1 MNRALSEFSEKG
13 LGIYTRSESIR
24 MVFLG
29 FSAGLPHPLLFAT
42 LTLWLASAEIKI
54 SEITMFG
61 WVGIVYAIKF
71 LWAPMLDRLRLPVI
85 TNMLGQRRSWI
96 LLTQVMILLGLIF
109 MSSLR
114 PEHDLMYL
122 AYLSIGIAFASA
134 SQDVAIDAY
143 RIEIAES
150 KFQAVLGA
158 SYQLGY
164 RISALTSGAG
174 ALYMASFYDWKL
186 TYQVMSAFM
195 LVGIL
200 TVIFIPE
207 SNKPTNTNNSDGSWL
222 KKTLIEPFSEFFK
235 RNGYW
240 SLFLLM
246 FIAIYRVSDLIIGI
260 AANPFYVDIGFN
272 LSEIA
277 TVTKVFGFTVTIIG
291 AFIGGLS
298 VARFGIGRLLI
309 ISSILLTVT
318 NLFFLFLNNAGSSL
332 PALVLTISADNFALG
347 FSGTVFIAFLSS
359 LTSRY
364 FTASQYAL
372 FTSVMFLPGITLSG
386 FSGLIIE
393 SSGWAT
399 LFIYSALLGIPSIL
413 CSFLIVRKGWNEQ

>member
-13 LGIYTRSESIR
+13 LGIYTSSESIR
-24 MVFLG
+24 MIFLG

-71 LWAPMLDRLRLPVI
+71 LWAPMLDRLRLPVV

-96 LLTQVMILLGLIF
+96 LLMQIMILLGLIF
-109 MSSLR
+109 MSSLK

-122 AYLSIGIAFASA
+122 AYLSIAIAFASA

-164 RISALTSGAG
+164 RVSALTSGAG

-186 TYQVMSAFM
+186 TYQVMSMFM

-207 SNKPTNTNNSDGSWL
+207 SNKPANTNNGAGWL

-246 FIAIYRVSDLIIGI
+246 FIALYRVSDLIIGI
-260 AANPFYVDIGFN
+260 AANPFYADIGFN

-309 ISSILLTVT
+309 ISSILLTLT

-413 CSFLIVRKGWNEQ
+413 CSFLIVRKGWKEQ

>member
-1 MNRALSEFSEKG
+1 MNRALSEYSEKG
-13 LGIYTRSESIR
+13 LGIYTSSESIR

-42 LTLWLASAEIKI
+42 LTLWLASAEVSI

-61 WVGIVYAIKF
+61 WVGIIYAIKF
-71 LWAPMLDRLRLPVI
+71 LWAPMLDRLRLPGLTSLI
-85 TNMLGQRRSWI
+85 GQRRSWM
-96 LLTQVMILLGLIF
+96 LLTQAIILVGLIY
-109 MSSLR
+109 MSFLQ
-114 PEHDLMYL
+114 PESDLIFL
-122 AYLSIGIAFASA
+122 AYMSIAVAFASA

-174 ALYMASFYDWKL
+174 ALYLASFYDWKL
-186 TYQVMSAFM
+186 TYQIMSMFM
-195 LVGIL
+195 LVGIM
-200 TVIFIPE
+200 TVIMIPE
-207 SNKPTNTNNSDGSWL
+207 STKPFEKNNNSGWL
-222 KKTLIEPFSEFFK
+222 KKTLIEPFAEFFK

-260 AANPFYVDIGFN
+260 AANPFYADLGFN

-277 TVTKVFGFTVTIIG
+277 TVTKVFGFTITIIG
-291 AFIGGLS
+291 AFTGGLA
-298 VARFGIGRLLI
+298 VARFGISKLLI

-318 NLFFLFLNNAGSSL
+318 NLFFLFLNNAGPSL

-386 FSGLIIE
+386 FSGQIIE
-393 SSGWAT
+393 SSGWST
-399 LFIYSALLGIPSIL
+399 LFIYSALLGIPSIA
-413 CSFLIVRKGWNEQ
+413 CSLLIVKKGWKEQ

>member
-1 MNRALSEFSEKG
+1 MNRALSEYSEKG
-13 LGIYTRSESIR
+13 LGIYASSESIR

-42 LTLWLASAEIKI
+42 LTLWLASAEVSI

-61 WVGIVYAIKF
+61 WVGIIYAIKF
-71 LWAPMLDRLRLPVI
+71 LWAPMLDRLRLPGLTSLI
-85 TNMLGQRRSWI
+85 GQRRSWM
-96 LLTQVMILLGLIF
+96 LLTQAIILVGLIY
-109 MSSLR
+109 MSFLQ
-114 PEHDLMYL
+114 PESDLIFL
-122 AYLSIGIAFASA
+122 AYMSIIVAFASA

-174 ALYMASFYDWKL
+174 ALYLASFYDWKL
-186 TYQVMSAFM
+186 TYQIMSMFM
-195 LVGIL
+195 LVGIM
-200 TVIFIPE
+200 TVIMIPE
-207 SNKPTNTNNSDGSWL
+207 STKPFEKNNNSGWL
-222 KKTLIEPFSEFFK
+222 KKTLIEPFAEFFK

-260 AANPFYVDIGFN
+260 AANPFYADLGFN

-277 TVTKVFGFTVTIIG
+277 TVTKVFGFTITIIG

-298 VARFGIGRLLI
+298 VARFGISKLLI

-318 NLFFLFLNNAGSSL
+318 NLFFLFLNNAGPSL

-386 FSGLIIE
+386 FSGQIIE
-393 SSGWAT
+393 SGGWST
-399 LFIYSALLGIPSIL
+399 LFIYSALLGIPSIV
-413 CSFLIVRKGWNEQ
+413 CSLLIVKKGWKEQ

>member
-13 LGIYTRSESIR
+13 LGIYTSSESIR
-24 MVFLG
+24 MIFLG

-298 VARFGIGRLLI
+298 VAQFGIGRLLI

>member
-1 MNRALSEFSEKG
+1 MNRALSEYSEKG
-13 LGIYTRSESIR
+13 LGIYTSSESIR

-42 LTLWLASAEIKI
+42 LTLWLASAEVSI

-61 WVGIVYAIKF
+61 WVGIIYAIKF
-71 LWAPMLDRLRLPVI
+71 LWAPMLDRLRLPGLTSLI
-85 TNMLGQRRSWI
+85 GQRRSWM
-96 LLTQVMILLGLIF
+96 LLTQAVILVGLIY
-109 MSSLR
+109 MSFLQ
-114 PEHDLMYL
+114 PESDLIFL
-122 AYLSIGIAFASA
+122 AYMSIVVAFASA

-174 ALYMASFYDWKL
+174 ALYLASFYDWKL
-186 TYQVMSAFM
+186 TYQIMSMFM
-195 LVGIL
+195 LVGIM
-200 TVIFIPE
+200 TVIMIPE
-207 SNKPTNTNNSDGSWL
+207 STKPFEKNNNSGWL
-222 KKTLIEPFSEFFK
+222 KKTLIEPFAEFFK

-260 AANPFYVDIGFN
+260 AANPFYADLGFN

-277 TVTKVFGFTVTIIG
+277 TVTNVFGCTITIIG
-291 AFIGGLS
+291 AFIGGLT
-298 VARFGIGRLLI
+298 VARFGISKLLI

-318 NLFFLFLNNAGSSL
+318 NLFFLFLNNAGPSL

-386 FSGLIIE
+386 FSGQIIE
-393 SSGWAT
+393 SSGWST
-399 LFIYSALLGIPSIL
+399 LFIYSALLGIPSIV
-413 CSFLIVRKGWNEQ
+413 CSLLIVKKGWKEQ

>member
-1 MNRALSEFSEKG
+1 MNRALSEYSEKG
-13 LGIYTRSESIR
+13 LGIYTSSESIR

-42 LTLWLASAEIKI
+42 LTLWLASAEVSI

-61 WVGIVYAIKF
+61 WVGIIYAIKF
-71 LWAPMLDRLRLPVI
+71 LWAPMLDRLRLPGLTSLI
-85 TNMLGQRRSWI
+85 GQRRSWMLITQAII
-96 LLTQVMILLGLIF
+96 LVGLIY
-109 MSSLR
+109 MSFLQ
-114 PEHDLMYL
+114 PESDLIFL
-122 AYLSIGIAFASA
+122 AYMSIIVAFASA

-174 ALYMASFYDWKL
+174 ALYLASFYDWKL
-186 TYQVMSAFM
+186 TYQIMSMFM
-195 LVGIL
+195 LVGIM
-200 TVIFIPE
+200 TVIMIPE
-207 SNKPTNTNNSDGSWL
+207 STKPFEKNNNSGWL
-222 KKTLIEPFSEFFK
+222 KKTLIEPFAEFFK

-260 AANPFYVDIGFN
+260 AANPFYADLGFN

-277 TVTKVFGFTVTIIG
+277 TVTKVFGFTITIIG
-291 AFIGGLS
+291 AFIGGLT
-298 VARFGIGRLLI
+298 VARFGISKLLI

-318 NLFFLFLNNAGSSL
+318 NLFFLFLNNAGPSL

-372 FTSVMFLPGITLSG
+372 FTSVMFLPGIILSG
-386 FSGLIIE
+386 FSGQIIE
-393 SSGWAT
+393 SSGWST
-399 LFIYSALLGIPSIL
+399 LFIYSALLGIPSIA
-413 CSFLIVRKGWNEQ
+413 CSLLIVKKGWKEQ

>member
-1 MNRALSEFSEKG
+1 MNRALSEYSEKG
-13 LGIYTRSESIR
+13 LGIYASSESIR

-42 LTLWLASAEIKI
+42 LTLWLASAEVSI

-61 WVGIVYAIKF
+61 WVGIIYAIKF
-71 LWAPMLDRLRLPVI
+71 LWAPMLDRLRLPGLTSLI
-85 TNMLGQRRSWI
+85 GQRRSWM
-96 LLTQVMILLGLIF
+96 LLTQAIILVGLIY
-109 MSSLR
+109 MSFLQ
-114 PEHDLMYL
+114 PESDLIFL
-122 AYLSIGIAFASA
+122 AYMSIVVAFASA

-174 ALYMASFYDWKL
+174 ALYLASFYDWKL
-186 TYQVMSAFM
+186 TYQIMSMFM
-195 LVGIL
+195 LVGIM
-200 TVIFIPE
+200 TVIMIPE
-207 SNKPTNTNNSDGSWL
+207 STKPFEKNNNSGWL
-222 KKTLIEPFSEFFK
+222 KKTLIEPFAEFFK

-260 AANPFYVDIGFN
+260 AANPFYADLGFN

-277 TVTKVFGFTVTIIG
+277 TVTKVFGFTITIIG

-298 VARFGIGRLLI
+298 VARFGISKLLI

-318 NLFFLFLNNAGSSL
+318 NLFFLFLNNAGPSL

-386 FSGLIIE
+386 FSGQIIE
-393 SSGWAT
+393 SSGWST
-399 LFIYSALLGIPSIL
+399 LFIYSALLGIPSIA
-413 CSFLIVRKGWNEQ
+413 CSLLIVKKGWKEQ

>member
-1 MNRALSEFSEKG
+1 MNRVLSEYSEKG
-13 LGIYTRSESIR
+13 LGIYTSSESIR

-42 LTLWLASAEIKI
+42 LTLWLASAEVSI

-61 WVGIVYAIKF
+61 WVGIIYAIKF
-71 LWAPMLDRLRLPVI
+71 LWAPMLDRLRLPVLTSLI
-85 TNMLGQRRSWI
+85 GQRRSWM
-96 LLTQVMILLGLIF
+96 LLTQAIILVGLIY
-109 MSSLR
+109 MSFLQ
-114 PEHDLMYL
+114 PESDLIFL
-122 AYLSIGIAFASA
+122 AYMSIIVALASA

-143 RIEIAES
+143 RIEIANS
-150 KFQAVLGA
+150 KFQAILGA

-174 ALYMASFYDWKL
+174 ALYLASFYDWKL
-186 TYQVMSAFM
+186 TYQIMSMFM
-195 LVGIL
+195 LVGII
-200 TVIFIPE
+200 TVIMIPE
-207 SNKPTNTNNSDGSWL
+207 STKPLEKNNNSGWL
-222 KKTLIEPFSEFFK
+222 KKTLIEPFAEFFK

-260 AANPFYVDIGFN
+260 AANPFYADLGFN

-277 TVTKVFGFTVTIIG
+277 TVTKVFGFTITIIG

-298 VARFGIGRLLI
+298 VARFGISKLLI

-318 NLFFLFLNNAGSSL
+318 NLFFLFLNNAGPSL

-386 FSGLIIE
+386 FSGQIIE
-393 SSGWAT
+393 SSGWST
-399 LFIYSALLGIPSIL
+399 LFIYSALLGIPSIA
-413 CSFLIVRKGWNEQ
+413 CSLLIVKKGWKEQ

>member
-1 MNRALSEFSEKG
+1 MNRALSEYSEKG
-13 LGIYTRSESIR
+13 LGIYTSSESIR

-42 LTLWLASAEIKI
+42 LTLWLASAEVSI

-61 WVGIVYAIKF
+61 WVGIIYAIKF
-71 LWAPMLDRLRLPVI
+71 LWAPMLDQLRLPGL
-85 TNMLGQRRSWI
+85 TNLIGQRRSWM
-96 LLTQVMILLGLIF
+96 LLTQAIILVGLIY
-109 MSSLR
+109 MSFLQ
-114 PEHDLMYL
+114 PESDLIFL
-122 AYLSIGIAFASA
+122 AYMSIIVAFASA

-174 ALYMASFYDWKL
+174 ALYLASFYDWKL
-186 TYQVMSAFM
+186 TYQIMSMFM
-195 LVGIL
+195 LVGIM
-200 TVIFIPE
+200 TVIMIPE
-207 SNKPTNTNNSDGSWL
+207 STKPFEKNNNSGWL
-222 KKTLIEPFSEFFK
+222 KKTLIEPFAEFFK

-260 AANPFYVDIGFN
+260 AANPFYADLGFN

-277 TVTKVFGFTVTIIG
+277 TVTKVFGFTITIIG
-291 AFIGGLS
+291 AFIGGLT
-298 VARFGIGRLLI
+298 VARFGISKLLI

-318 NLFFLFLNNAGSSL
+318 NLFFLFLNNVGPSL

-386 FSGLIIE
+386 FSGQIIE
-393 SSGWAT
+393 SSGWST
-399 LFIYSALLGIPSIL
+399 LFIYSALLGIPSIA
-413 CSFLIVRKGWNEQ
+413 CSLLIVKKGWKEQ

>member
-13 LGIYTRSESIR
+13 LGIYTSSESIR

-42 LTLWLASAEIKI
+42 LTLWLASTEIKI

-200 TVIFIPE
+200 TVVFIPE
-207 SNKPTNTNNSDGSWL
+207 SNKPTNTNNSDDSWL

-332 PALVLTISADNFALG
+332 PALILTISADNFALG

>member
-13 LGIYTRSESIR
+13 LGIYTSSESIR
-24 MVFLG
+24 MIFLG

-42 LTLWLASAEIKI
+42 LTLWLSSAEIKI

-96 LLTQVMILLGLIF
+96 LLSQVMILLGLIF

-122 AYLSIGIAFASA
+122 AYLSIVIAFASA

-186 TYQVMSAFM
+186 TYPVMSAFM

-200 TVIFIPE
+200 TVVFIPE

-393 SSGWAT
+393 SSGWAA

>member
-1 MNRALSEFSEKG
+1 MNRALSEYSEKG
-13 LGIYTRSESIR
+13 LGIYTSSESIR

-42 LTLWLASAEIKI
+42 LPLWLASAEVSI

-61 WVGIVYAIKF
+61 WVGIIYAIKF
-71 LWAPMLDRLRLPVI
+71 LWAPMLDRLRLPGLTSLI
-85 TNMLGQRRSWI
+85 GQRRSWM
-96 LLTQVMILLGLIF
+96 LLTQAIILVGLIY
-109 MSSLR
+109 MSFLQ
-114 PEHDLMYL
+114 PESDLIFL
-122 AYLSIGIAFASA
+122 AYMSIIVAFASA

-174 ALYMASFYDWKL
+174 ALYLASFYDWKL
-186 TYQVMSAFM
+186 TYQIMSMFM
-195 LVGIL
+195 LVGIM
-200 TVIFIPE
+200 TVIMIPE
-207 SNKPTNTNNSDGSWL
+207 STKPFEKNNNSGWL
-222 KKTLIEPFSEFFK
+222 KKTLIEPFAEFFK

-260 AANPFYVDIGFN
+260 AANPFYADLGFN

-277 TVTKVFGFTVTIIG
+277 TVTKVFGFTITIIG
-291 AFIGGLS
+291 AFIGGLT
-298 VARFGIGRLLI
+298 VARFGISKLLI

-318 NLFFLFLNNAGSSL
+318 NLFFLFLNNAGPSL

-386 FSGLIIE
+386 FSGQIIE
-393 SSGWAT
+393 SSGWST
-399 LFIYSALLGIPSIL
+399 LFIYSALLGIPSIA
-413 CSFLIVRKGWNEQ
+413 CSLLIVKKGWKEQ

>member
-1 MNRALSEFSEKG
+1 MNRALSEYCEKG
-13 LGIYTRSESIR
+13 LGIYTSSESIR

-42 LTLWLASAEIKI
+42 LTLWLASAEVSI

-61 WVGIVYAIKF
+61 WVGIIYAIKF
-71 LWAPMLDRLRLPVI
+71 LWAPMLDRLRLPGLTSLI
-85 TNMLGQRRSWI
+85 GQRRSWM
-96 LLTQVMILLGLIF
+96 LLTQAIILVGLIY
-109 MSSLR
+109 MSFLQ
-114 PEHDLMYL
+114 PESDLIFL
-122 AYLSIGIAFASA
+122 AYMSIIVAFASA

-174 ALYMASFYDWKL
+174 ALYLASFYDWKL
-186 TYQVMSAFM
+186 TYQIMSMFM
-195 LVGIL
+195 LVGIM
-200 TVIFIPE
+200 TVIMIPE
-207 SNKPTNTNNSDGSWL
+207 STKPFEKNNNSGWL
-222 KKTLIEPFSEFFK
+222 KKTLIEPFAEFFK

-260 AANPFYVDIGFN
+260 AANPFYADLGFN

-277 TVTKVFGFTVTIIG
+277 TVTKVFGFTITIIG

-298 VARFGIGRLLI
+298 VARFGISKLLI

-318 NLFFLFLNNAGSSL
+318 NLFFLFLNNAGPSL

-386 FSGLIIE
+386 FSGQIIE
-393 SSGWAT
+393 SSGWST
-399 LFIYSALLGIPSIL
+399 LFIYSALLGIPSIA
-413 CSFLIVRKGWNEQ
+413 CSLLIVKKGWKEQ

>member
-1 MNRALSEFSEKG
+1 MNRALSEYSEKG
-13 LGIYTRSESIR
+13 LGIYTSSESIR

-42 LTLWLASAEIKI
+42 LTLWLASAEVSI

-61 WVGIVYAIKF
+61 WVGIIYAIKF
-71 LWAPMLDRLRLPVI
+71 LWAPMLDRLRLPGLTSLI
-85 TNMLGQRRSWI
+85 GQRRSWM
-96 LLTQVMILLGLIF
+96 LLTQAIILVGLIY
-109 MSSLR
+109 MSFLQ
-114 PEHDLMYL
+114 PESDLIFL
-122 AYLSIGIAFASA
+122 AYMSIIVAFASA

-174 ALYMASFYDWKL
+174 ALYLASFYDWKL
-186 TYQVMSAFM
+186 TYQIMSMFM
-195 LVGIL
+195 LVGIM
-200 TVIFIPE
+200 TVIMIPE
-207 SNKPTNTNNSDGSWL
+207 STKPFEKNNNSGWL
-222 KKTLIEPFSEFFK
+222 KKTLIEPFAEFFK

-260 AANPFYVDIGFN
+260 AANPFYADLGFN

-277 TVTKVFGFTVTIIG
+277 TVTKVFGFTITIIG
-291 AFIGGLS
+291 AFIGGLT
-298 VARFGIGRLLI
+298 VARFGISKLLI

-318 NLFFLFLNNAGSSL
+318 NLFFLFLNNAGPSL

-372 FTSVMFLPGITLSG
+372 FTSIMFLPGITLSG
-386 FSGLIIE
+386 FSGQIIE
-393 SSGWAT
+393 SSGWST
-399 LFIYSALLGIPSIL
+399 LFIYSALLGIPSIA
-413 CSFLIVRKGWNEQ
+413 CSLLIVKKGWKEQ

>member
-13 LGIYTRSESIR
+13 LGIYTSSESIR
-24 MVFLG
+24 MIFLG

-158 SYQLGY
+158 S
-164 RISALTSGAG
+164 
-174 ALYMASFYDWKL
+174 
-186 TYQVMSAFM
+186 
-195 LVGIL
+195 
-200 TVIFIPE
+200 
-207 SNKPTNTNNSDGSWL
+207 
-222 KKTLIEPFSEFFK
+222 
-235 RNGYW
+235 
-240 SLFLLM
+240 
-246 FIAIYRVSDLIIGI
+246 
-260 AANPFYVDIGFN
+260 
-272 LSEIA
+272 
-277 TVTKVFGFTVTIIG
+277 
-291 AFIGGLS
+291 
-298 VARFGIGRLLI
+298 
-309 ISSILLTVT
+309 
-318 NLFFLFLNNAGSSL
+318 
-332 PALVLTISADNFALG
+332 
-347 FSGTVFIAFLSS
+347 
-359 LTSRY
+359 
-364 FTASQYAL
+364 
-372 FTSVMFLPGITLSG
+372 
-386 FSGLIIE
+386 
-393 SSGWAT
+393 
-399 LFIYSALLGIPSIL
+399 
-413 CSFLIVRKGWNEQ
+413 

>member
-1 MNRALSEFSEKG
+1 MNRPLSEFSEKG
-13 LGIYTRSESIR
+13 IGIYTSSESIR
-24 MVFLG
+24 MIFLG

-42 LTLWLASAEIKI
+42 LTLWLASAEIRI

-85 TNMLGQRRSWI
+85 TNMIGQRRSWI
-96 LLTQVMILLGLIF
+96 LLMQIMILLGLIF
-109 MSSLR
+109 MSSLK

-122 AYLSIGIAFASA
+122 AYLSIAIAFASA

-164 RISALTSGAG
+164 RVSALTSGAG

-186 TYQVMSAFM
+186 TYQVMSMFM

-207 SNKPTNTNNSDGSWL
+207 SNKPANTNNGAGWL

-246 FIAIYRVSDLIIGI
+246 FIALYRVSDLIIGI
-260 AANPFYVDIGFN
+260 AANPFYADIGFN

-309 ISSILLTVT
+309 ISSILLTLT

-372 FTSVMFLPGITLSG
+372 FTSIMFLPGITLSG

-413 CSFLIVRKGWNEQ
+413 CSFLIVRKGWKEQ

>member
-1 MNRALSEFSEKG
+1 MNRALSEYSEKG
-13 LGIYTRSESIR
+13 LGIYTSSESIR

-42 LTLWLASAEIKI
+42 LTLWLASAEVSI

-61 WVGIVYAIKF
+61 WVGIIYAIKF
-71 LWAPMLDRLRLPVI
+71 LWAPMLDRLRLPGLTSLI
-85 TNMLGQRRSWI
+85 GQRRSWM
-96 LLTQVMILLGLIF
+96 LLTQAIILVGLIY
-109 MSSLR
+109 MSFLQ
-114 PEHDLMYL
+114 PESDLIFL
-122 AYLSIGIAFASA
+122 AYVSIIVAFASA

-174 ALYMASFYDWKL
+174 ALYLASFYDWKL
-186 TYQVMSAFM
+186 TYQIMSMFM
-195 LVGIL
+195 LVGIM
-200 TVIFIPE
+200 TVIMIPE
-207 SNKPTNTNNSDGSWL
+207 STKPFEKNNNSGWL
-222 KKTLIEPFSEFFK
+222 KKTLIEPFAEFFK

-260 AANPFYVDIGFN
+260 AANPFYADLGFN

-277 TVTKVFGFTVTIIG
+277 TVTKVFGFTITIIG
-291 AFIGGLS
+291 AFIGGLT
-298 VARFGIGRLLI
+298 VARFGISKLLI
-309 ISSILLTVT
+309 VSSILLTVT
-318 NLFFLFLNNAGSSL
+318 NLFFLFLNNAGPSL

-386 FSGLIIE
+386 FSGQIIE
-393 SSGWAT
+393 SSGWST
-399 LFIYSALLGIPSIL
+399 LFIYSALLGIPSIA
-413 CSFLIVRKGWNEQ
+413 CSLLIVKKGWKEQ

>member
-1 MNRALSEFSEKG
+1 MNRALSEYSEKG
-13 LGIYTRSESIR
+13 LGIYTSSESIR

-42 LTLWLASAEIKI
+42 LTLWLASAEVSI

-61 WVGIVYAIKF
+61 WVGIIYAIKF
-71 LWAPMLDRLRLPVI
+71 LWAPMLDRLRLPGLTSLI
-85 TNMLGQRRSWI
+85 GQRRSWM
-96 LLTQVMILLGLIF
+96 LLTQAIILVGLIY
-109 MSSLR
+109 MSFLQ
-114 PEHDLMYL
+114 PESDLIFL
-122 AYLSIGIAFASA
+122 AYMSIVVAFASA

-174 ALYMASFYDWKL
+174 ALYLASFYDWKL
-186 TYQVMSAFM
+186 TYQIMSMFM
-195 LVGIL
+195 LVGIM
-200 TVIFIPE
+200 TVIMIPE
-207 SNKPTNTNNSDGSWL
+207 STKPFEKNNNSGWL
-222 KKTLIEPFSEFFK
+222 KKTLIEPFAEFFK

-260 AANPFYVDIGFN
+260 AANPFYADLGFN

-277 TVTKVFGFTVTIIG
+277 TVTKVFGFTITIIG
-291 AFIGGLS
+291 AFIGGLT
-298 VARFGIGRLLI
+298 VARFGISKLLI
-309 ISSILLTVT
+309 VSSILLTVT
-318 NLFFLFLNNAGSSL
+318 NLFFLFLNNAGPSL

-386 FSGLIIE
+386 FSGQIIE
-393 SSGWAT
+393 SSGWST
-399 LFIYSALLGIPSIL
+399 LFIYSALLGIPSIA
-413 CSFLIVRKGWNEQ
+413 CSLLIVKKGWKEQ

>member
-1 MNRALSEFSEKG
+1 MNRALSEYSEKG
-13 LGIYTRSESIR
+13 LGIYASSESIR

-42 LTLWLASAEIKI
+42 LTLWLASAEVSI

-61 WVGIVYAIKF
+61 WVGIIYAIKF
-71 LWAPMLDRLRLPVI
+71 LWAPMLDRLRLPGLTSLI
-85 TNMLGQRRSWI
+85 GQRRSWM
-96 LLTQVMILLGLIF
+96 LLTQAIILVGLIY
-109 MSSLR
+109 MSFLQ
-114 PEHDLMYL
+114 PESDLIFL
-122 AYLSIGIAFASA
+122 AYMSIIVAFASA

-174 ALYMASFYDWKL
+174 ALYLASFYDWKL
-186 TYQVMSAFM
+186 TYQIMSMFM
-195 LVGIL
+195 LVGIM
-200 TVIFIPE
+200 TVIMIPE
-207 SNKPTNTNNSDGSWL
+207 STKPFEKNNNSGWL
-222 KKTLIEPFSEFFK
+222 KKTLIEPFAEFFK

-260 AANPFYVDIGFN
+260 AANPFYADLGFN

-277 TVTKVFGFTVTIIG
+277 TVTKVFGFTITIIG
-291 AFIGGLS
+291 AFIGGLT
-298 VARFGIGRLLI
+298 VARFGISKLLI

-318 NLFFLFLNNAGSSL
+318 NLFFLFLNNAGPSL

-372 FTSVMFLPGITLSG
+372 FTSVMFLPGIILSG
-386 FSGLIIE
+386 FSGQIIE
-393 SSGWAT
+393 SSGWST
-399 LFIYSALLGIPSIL
+399 LFIYSALLGIPSIA
-413 CSFLIVRKGWNEQ
+413 CSLLIVKKGWKEQ

>member
-1 MNRALSEFSEKG
+1 MNRALSEYSEKG
-13 LGIYTRSESIR
+13 LGIYTSSESIR

-42 LTLWLASAEIKI
+42 LTLWLASAEVSI

-61 WVGIVYAIKF
+61 WVGIIYAIKF
-71 LWAPMLDRLRLPVI
+71 LWAPMLDRLRLPGLTSLI
-85 TNMLGQRRSWI
+85 GQRRSWM
-96 LLTQVMILLGLIF
+96 LLTQVIILIGLIY
-109 MSSLR
+109 MSFLQ
-114 PEHDLMYL
+114 PESDLIFL
-122 AYLSIGIAFASA
+122 AYMSIVVAFASA

-174 ALYMASFYDWKL
+174 ALYLASFYDWKL
-186 TYQVMSAFM
+186 TYQIMSMFM
-195 LVGIL
+195 LVGIM
-200 TVIFIPE
+200 TVIMIPE
-207 SNKPTNTNNSDGSWL
+207 STKPFEKNNNSGWL
-222 KKTLIEPFSEFFK
+222 KKTLIEPFAEFFK

-260 AANPFYVDIGFN
+260 AANPFYADLGFN

-277 TVTKVFGFTVTIIG
+277 TVTKVFGFTITIIG
-291 AFIGGLS
+291 AFIGGLT
-298 VARFGIGRLLI
+298 VARFGISNLLI

-318 NLFFLFLNNAGSSL
+318 NLFFLFLNNAGPSL

-386 FSGLIIE
+386 FSGQIIE
-393 SSGWAT
+393 SGGWST
-399 LFIYSALLGIPSIL
+399 LFIYSALLGIPSIV
-413 CSFLIVRKGWNEQ
+413 CSLLIVKKGWKEQ

>member
-1 MNRALSEFSEKG
+1 MNRALSEYSEKG
-13 LGIYTRSESIR
+13 LGIYTSSESIR

-42 LTLWLASAEIKI
+42 LTLWLASAEVSI

-61 WVGIVYAIKF
+61 WVGIIYAIKF
-71 LWAPMLDRLRLPVI
+71 LWAPMLDRLRLPGLTSLI
-85 TNMLGQRRSWI
+85 GQRRSWM
-96 LLTQVMILLGLIF
+96 LLTQAIILIGLIY
-109 MSSLR
+109 MSLLQ
-114 PEHDLMYL
+114 PESDLIFL
-122 AYLSIGIAFASA
+122 AYVSIIVAFASA

-174 ALYMASFYDWKL
+174 ALYLASFYDWKL
-186 TYQVMSAFM
+186 TYQIMSMFM
-195 LVGIL
+195 LVGIM
-200 TVIFIPE
+200 TVIMIPE
-207 SNKPTNTNNSDGSWL
+207 STKPFEKNNNSGWL
-222 KKTLIEPFSEFFK
+222 KKTLIEPFAEFFK

-260 AANPFYVDIGFN
+260 AANPFYADLGFN

-277 TVTKVFGFTVTIIG
+277 TVTKVFGFTITIIG
-291 AFIGGLS
+291 AFIGGLT
-298 VARFGIGRLLI
+298 VARFGISKLLI
-309 ISSILLTVT
+309 VSSILLTVT
-318 NLFFLFLNNAGSSL
+318 NLFFLFLNNAGPSL

-386 FSGLIIE
+386 FSGQIIE
-393 SSGWAT
+393 SSGWST
-399 LFIYSALLGIPSIL
+399 LFIYSALLGIPSIA
-413 CSFLIVRKGWNEQ
+413 CSLLIVKKGWKEQ

>member
-1 MNRALSEFSEKG
+1 MNRPLSEFSEKG
-13 LGIYTRSESIR
+13 IGIYTSSESIR
-24 MVFLG
+24 MIFLG

-42 LTLWLASAEIKI
+42 LTLWLASAEIRI

-61 WVGIVYAIKF
+61 WVGIIYAIKF
-71 LWAPMLDRLRLPVI
+71 LWAPMLDRLRLPVV

-96 LLTQVMILLGLIF
+96 LLMQIMILLGLIF
-109 MSSLR
+109 MSSLK

-122 AYLSIGIAFASA
+122 AYLSIAIAFASA

-186 TYQVMSAFM
+186 TYQVMSMFM

-207 SNKPTNTNNSDGSWL
+207 SNKPANTNNGAGWL

-246 FIAIYRVSDLIIGI
+246 FIALYRVSDLIIGI
-260 AANPFYVDIGFN
+260 AANPFYADIGFN

-413 CSFLIVRKGWNEQ
+413 CSFLIVRKGWKEQ

>member
-1 MNRALSEFSEKG
+1 MNRALSEYSEKG
-13 LGIYTRSESIR
+13 LGIYTSSESIR

-42 LTLWLASAEIKI
+42 LTLWLASAEVSI

-61 WVGIVYAIKF
+61 WVGIIYAIKF
-71 LWAPMLDRLRLPVI
+71 LWAPMLDRLRLPGLTSLI
-85 TNMLGQRRSWI
+85 GQRRSWM
-96 LLTQVMILLGLIF
+96 LLTQAIILVGLIY
-109 MSSLR
+109 MSFLQ
-114 PEHDLMYL
+114 PESDLIFL
-122 AYLSIGIAFASA
+122 AYMSIIVAFASA

-174 ALYMASFYDWKL
+174 ALYLASFYDWKL
-186 TYQVMSAFM
+186 TYQIMSMFM
-195 LVGIL
+195 LVGIM
-200 TVIFIPE
+200 TVIMIPE
-207 SNKPTNTNNSDGSWL
+207 STKPFEKNNNSGWL
-222 KKTLIEPFSEFFK
+222 KKTLIEPFAEFFK

-260 AANPFYVDIGFN
+260 AANPFYADLGFN

-277 TVTKVFGFTVTIIG
+277 TVTKVFGFTITIIG
-291 AFIGGLS
+291 AFIGGLT
-298 VARFGIGRLLI
+298 VARFGISKLLI
-309 ISSILLTVT
+309 VSSILLTVT
-318 NLFFLFLNNAGSSL
+318 NLFFLFLNNAGPSL

-386 FSGLIIE
+386 FSGQIIE
-393 SSGWAT
+393 SSGWST
-399 LFIYSALLGIPSIL
+399 LFIYSALLGIPSIA
-413 CSFLIVRKGWNEQ
+413 CSLLIVKKGWKEQ

>member
-1 MNRALSEFSEKG
+1 MNRALSEYSEKG
-13 LGIYTRSESIR
+13 LGIYTSSESIR

-42 LTLWLASAEIKI
+42 LTLWLASAEVSI

-61 WVGIVYAIKF
+61 WVGIIYAIKF
-71 LWAPMLDRLRLPVI
+71 LWAPMLDRLRLPGLTSLI
-85 TNMLGQRRSWI
+85 GQRRSWM
-96 LLTQVMILLGLIF
+96 LLTQAIILVGLIY
-109 MSSLR
+109 MSFLQ
-114 PEHDLMYL
+114 PESDLIFL
-122 AYLSIGIAFASA
+122 AYMSIIVAFASA

-174 ALYMASFYDWKL
+174 ALYLASFYDWKL
-186 TYQVMSAFM
+186 TYQIMSMFM
-195 LVGIL
+195 LVGIM
-200 TVIFIPE
+200 TVIMIPE
-207 SNKPTNTNNSDGSWL
+207 STKPFEKNNNSGWL
-222 KKTLIEPFSEFFK
+222 KKTLIEPFAEFFK

-260 AANPFYVDIGFN
+260 AANPFYADLGFN

-277 TVTKVFGFTVTIIG
+277 TVTKVFGFTITIIG
-291 AFIGGLS
+291 AFIGGLT
-298 VARFGIGRLLI
+298 VARFGISNLLI

-318 NLFFLFLNNAGSSL
+318 NLFFLFLNNAGPSL

-386 FSGLIIE
+386 FSGQIIE
-393 SSGWAT
+393 SSGWST
-399 LFIYSALLGIPSIL
+399 LFIYSALLGIPSIA
-413 CSFLIVRKGWNEQ
+413 CSLLIVKKGWKEQ

>member
-1 MNRALSEFSEKG
+1 MNRALSEYSEKG
-13 LGIYTRSESIR
+13 LGIYTSSESIR

-42 LTLWLASAEIKI
+42 LTLWLASAEVSI

-61 WVGIVYAIKF
+61 WVGIIYAIKF
-71 LWAPMLDRLRLPVI
+71 LWAPMLDRLRLPGLTSLI
-85 TNMLGQRRSWI
+85 GQRRSWM
-96 LLTQVMILLGLIF
+96 LLTQVIILIGLIY
-109 MSSLR
+109 MSFLQ
-114 PEHDLMYL
+114 PESDLIFL
-122 AYLSIGIAFASA
+122 AYMSIVVAFASA

-174 ALYMASFYDWKL
+174 ALYLASFYDWKL
-186 TYQVMSAFM
+186 TYQIMSMFM
-195 LVGIL
+195 LVGIM
-200 TVIFIPE
+200 TVIMIPE
-207 SNKPTNTNNSDGSWL
+207 STKPFEKNNNSGWL
-222 KKTLIEPFSEFFK
+222 KKTLIEPFTEFFK

-260 AANPFYVDIGFN
+260 AANPFYADLGFN

-277 TVTKVFGFTVTIIG
+277 TVTKVFGFSITIIG
-291 AFIGGLS
+291 AFIGGLT
-298 VARFGIGRLLI
+298 VARFGISKLLI

-318 NLFFLFLNNAGSSL
+318 NLFFLFLNNAGPSL

-386 FSGLIIE
+386 FSGQIIE
-393 SSGWAT
+393 SGGWST
-399 LFIYSALLGIPSIL
+399 LFIYSALLGIPSIV
-413 CSFLIVRKGWNEQ
+413 CSFLIVKKGWKEQ

>member
-1 MNRALSEFSEKG
+1 MNRALSEYSEKG
-13 LGIYTRSESIR
+13 LGIYTSSESIR

-42 LTLWLASAEIKI
+42 LTLWLASAEVSI

-61 WVGIVYAIKF
+61 WVGIIYAIKF
-71 LWAPMLDRLRLPVI
+71 LWAPMLDRLRLPGLTSLI
-85 TNMLGQRRSWI
+85 GQRRSWM
-96 LLTQVMILLGLIF
+96 LLTQAIILVGLIY
-109 MSSLR
+109 MSFLQ
-114 PEHDLMYL
+114 PESDLIFL
-122 AYLSIGIAFASA
+122 AYMSIIVAFASA

-174 ALYMASFYDWKL
+174 ALYLASFYDWKL
-186 TYQVMSAFM
+186 TYQIMSMFM
-195 LVGIL
+195 LVGIM
-200 TVIFIPE
+200 TVIMIPE
-207 SNKPTNTNNSDGSWL
+207 STKPFEKNNNSGWL
-222 KKTLIEPFSEFFK
+222 KKTLIEPFAEFFK

-260 AANPFYVDIGFN
+260 AANPFYADLGFN

-277 TVTKVFGFTVTIIG
+277 TVTKVFGFTITIIG

-298 VARFGIGRLLI
+298 VARFGISKLLI

-318 NLFFLFLNNAGSSL
+318 NLFFLFLNNAGPSL

-386 FSGLIIE
+386 FSGQIIE
-393 SSGWAT
+393 SSGWST
-399 LFIYSALLGIPSIL
+399 LFIYSALLGIPSIV
-413 CSFLIVRKGWNEQ
+413 CSLLIVKKGWKEQ

>member
-1 MNRALSEFSEKG
+1 MNRALSEYSEKG
-13 LGIYTRSESIR
+13 LGIYTSSESIR

-42 LTLWLASAEIKI
+42 LTLWLASAEVSI

-61 WVGIVYAIKF
+61 WVGIIYAIKF
-71 LWAPMLDRLRLPVI
+71 LWAPMLDRLRLPGLTSLI
-85 TNMLGQRRSWI
+85 GQRRSWM
-96 LLTQVMILLGLIF
+96 LLTQAIILVGLIY
-109 MSSLR
+109 MSFLQ
-114 PEHDLMYL
+114 PESDLIFL
-122 AYLSIGIAFASA
+122 AYMSIIVAFASA

-174 ALYMASFYDWKL
+174 ALYLASFYDWKL
-186 TYQVMSAFM
+186 TYQIMSMFM
-195 LVGIL
+195 LVGIM
-200 TVIFIPE
+200 TVIMIPE
-207 SNKPTNTNNSDGSWL
+207 STKPFENNNNSGWL
-222 KKTLIEPFSEFFK
+222 KKTLIEPFAEFFK

-260 AANPFYVDIGFN
+260 AANPFYADLGFN

-277 TVTKVFGFTVTIIG
+277 TVTKVFGFTITIIG

-298 VARFGIGRLLI
+298 VARFGISKLLI

-318 NLFFLFLNNAGSSL
+318 NLFFLFLNNAGPSL

-386 FSGLIIE
+386 FSGQIIE
-393 SSGWAT
+393 SSGWST
-399 LFIYSALLGIPSIL
+399 LFIYSALLGIPSIA
-413 CSFLIVRKGWNEQ
+413 CSLLIVKKGWKEQ

>member
-1 MNRALSEFSEKG
+1 MNRSLSEFSEKG
-13 LGIYTRSESIR
+13 LGIYTSSESIR

-42 LTLWLASAEIKI
+42 LTLWLASAEVKI

-61 WVGIVYAIKF
+61 WVGIIYAIKF
-71 LWAPMLDRLRLPVI
+71 LWAPMLDRLRLPGL
-85 TNMLGQRRSWI
+85 TNMIGQRRSWM
-96 LLTQVMILLGLIF
+96 LLTQMLILLGLVF
-109 MSSLR
+109 MSFLR
-114 PEHDLMYL
+114 PEHDLIYL
-122 AYLSIGIAFASA
+122 AYLSILVAFASA

-150 KFQAVLGA
+150 KFQAVLAA

-164 RISALTSGAG
+164 RVSALTSGAG
-174 ALYMASFYDWKL
+174 ALYMASFYDWAL
-186 TYQVMSAFM
+186 TYQVMSMFM
-195 LVGIL
+195 LVGII
-200 TVIFIPE
+200 TVILIPE
-207 SNKPTNTNNSDGSWL
+207 SSKQTEQNNTKGWL
-222 KKTLIEPFSEFFK
+222 KKTLVEPFAEFFK

-246 FIAIYRVSDLIIGI
+246 FIAVYRVSDLIIGI
-260 AANPFYVDIGFN
+260 AANPFYADLGFN

-277 TVTKVFGFTVTIIG
+277 TVTKVFGFTITIIG
-291 AFIGGLS
+291 AIVGGLS
-298 VARFGIGRLLI
+298 VARYGIGRLLI
-309 ISSILLTVT
+309 LSSILLTAT
-318 NLFFLFLNNAGSSL
+318 NLFFLFLNNAGPSL
-332 PALVLTISADNFALG
+332 SALVLTISADNFALG

-359 LTSRY
+359 LTSRD

-413 CSFLIVRKGWNEQ
+413 CSFLIVRKGWKEQ

>member
-1 MNRALSEFSEKG
+1 MNRALSEYSEKG
-13 LGIYTRSESIR
+13 LGIYTSSESIR

-42 LTLWLASAEIKI
+42 LTLWLASAEVSI

-61 WVGIVYAIKF
+61 WVGIIYAIKF
-71 LWAPMLDRLRLPVI
+71 LWAPMLDRLRLPGLTSLI
-85 TNMLGQRRSWI
+85 GQRRSWM
-96 LLTQVMILLGLIF
+96 LLTQAIILVGLIY
-109 MSSLR
+109 MSFLQ
-114 PEHDLMYL
+114 PESDLIFL
-122 AYLSIGIAFASA
+122 AYMSIIVAFASA

-174 ALYMASFYDWKL
+174 ALYLASFYDWKL
-186 TYQVMSAFM
+186 TYQIMSMFM
-195 LVGIL
+195 LVGIM
-200 TVIFIPE
+200 TVIMIPE
-207 SNKPTNTNNSDGSWL
+207 STKPFEKNNNSGWL
-222 KKTLIEPFSEFFK
+222 KKTLIEPFAEFFK

-260 AANPFYVDIGFN
+260 AANPFYADLGFN

-277 TVTKVFGFTVTIIG
+277 TVTKVFGFTITIIG
-291 AFIGGLS
+291 AFIGGLT
-298 VARFGIGRLLI
+298 VARFGISKLLI
-309 ISSILLTVT
+309 ISSILLTAT
-318 NLFFLFLNNAGSSL
+318 NLFFLFLNNAGPSL

-386 FSGLIIE
+386 FSGQIIE
-393 SSGWAT
+393 SSGWST
-399 LFIYSALLGIPSIL
+399 LFIYSALLGIPSIA
-413 CSFLIVRKGWNEQ
+413 CSLLIVKKGWKEQ

>member
-1 MNRALSEFSEKG
+1 MNRALSEYSEKG
-13 LGIYTRSESIR
+13 LGIYTSSESIR

-42 LTLWLASAEIKI
+42 LTLWLASAEVSI

-61 WVGIVYAIKF
+61 WVGIIYAIKF
-71 LWAPMLDRLRLPVI
+71 LWAPMLDRLRLPVLTSLI
-85 TNMLGQRRSWI
+85 GQRRSWM
-96 LLTQVMILLGLIF
+96 LLTQAIILVGLIY
-109 MSSLR
+109 MSFLQ
-114 PEHDLMYL
+114 PESDLIFL
-122 AYLSIGIAFASA
+122 AYMSIIVAFASA

-150 KFQAVLGA
+150 KFQAILGA

-174 ALYMASFYDWKL
+174 ALYLASFYDWKL
-186 TYQVMSAFM
+186 TYQIMSMFM
-195 LVGIL
+195 LVGII
-200 TVIFIPE
+200 TVIMIPE
-207 SNKPTNTNNSDGSWL
+207 STKPLEKNNNSGWL
-222 KKTLIEPFSEFFK
+222 KKTLIEPFAEFFK

-260 AANPFYVDIGFN
+260 AANPFYADLGFN

-277 TVTKVFGFTVTIIG
+277 TVTKVFGFTITIIG

-298 VARFGIGRLLI
+298 VARFGISKLLI

-318 NLFFLFLNNAGSSL
+318 NLFFLFLNNAGPSL

-386 FSGLIIE
+386 FSGQIIE
-393 SSGWAT
+393 SSGWST
-399 LFIYSALLGIPSIL
+399 LFIYSALLGIPSIA
-413 CSFLIVRKGWNEQ
+413 CSLLIVKKGWKEQ

>member
-1 MNRALSEFSEKG
+1 MNRALSEYSEKG
-13 LGIYTRSESIR
+13 LGIYTSSESIR

-42 LTLWLASAEIKI
+42 LTLWLASAEVSI

-61 WVGIVYAIKF
+61 WVGIIYAIKF
-71 LWAPMLDRLRLPVI
+71 LWAPMLDRLRLPGLTSLI
-85 TNMLGQRRSWI
+85 GQRRSWM
-96 LLTQVMILLGLIF
+96 LLTQAIILVGLIY
-109 MSSLR
+109 MSFLQ
-114 PEHDLMYL
+114 PESDLIFL
-122 AYLSIGIAFASA
+122 AYMSIIVAFASA

-164 RISALTSGAG
+164 RVSALTSGAG
-174 ALYMASFYDWKL
+174 ALYLASFYDWKL
-186 TYQVMSAFM
+186 TYQIMSMFM
-195 LVGIL
+195 LVGIM
-200 TVIFIPE
+200 TVIMIPE
-207 SNKPTNTNNSDGSWL
+207 STKPFEKNNNSGWL
-222 KKTLIEPFSEFFK
+222 KKTLIEPFAEFFK

-260 AANPFYVDIGFN
+260 AANPFYADLGFN

-277 TVTKVFGFTVTIIG
+277 TVTKVFGFTITIIG
-291 AFIGGLS
+291 AFIGGLT
-298 VARFGIGRLLI
+298 VARFGISKLLI

-318 NLFFLFLNNAGSSL
+318 NLFFLFLNNAGPSL

-372 FTSVMFLPGITLSG
+372 FTSVMFLPGIILSG
-386 FSGLIIE
+386 FSGQIIE
-393 SSGWAT
+393 SSGWST
-399 LFIYSALLGIPSIL
+399 LFIYSALLGIPSIA
-413 CSFLIVRKGWNEQ
+413 CSLLIVKKGWKEQ

>member
-1 MNRALSEFSEKG
+1 MNSALSEYSEKG
-13 LGIYTRSESIR
+13 LGIYTSSESIR

-42 LTLWLASAEIKI
+42 LTLWLASAEVSI

-61 WVGIVYAIKF
+61 WVGIIYAIKF
-71 LWAPMLDRLRLPVI
+71 LWAPMLDRLRLPGLTSLI
-85 TNMLGQRRSWI
+85 GQRRSWM
-96 LLTQVMILLGLIF
+96 LLTQAIILVGLIY
-109 MSSLR
+109 MSFLQ
-114 PEHDLMYL
+114 PESDLIFL
-122 AYLSIGIAFASA
+122 AYMSIIVAFASA

-174 ALYMASFYDWKL
+174 ALYLASFYDWKL
-186 TYQVMSAFM
+186 TYQIMSMFM
-195 LVGIL
+195 LVGIM
-200 TVIFIPE
+200 TVIMIPE
-207 SNKPTNTNNSDGSWL
+207 STKPFEKNNNSGWL
-222 KKTLIEPFSEFFK
+222 KKTLIEPFAEFFK

-260 AANPFYVDIGFN
+260 AANPFYADLGFN

-277 TVTKVFGFTVTIIG
+277 TVTKVFGFTITIIG
-291 AFIGGLS
+291 AFIGGLT
-298 VARFGIGRLLI
+298 VARFGISKLLI

-318 NLFFLFLNNAGSSL
+318 NLFFLFLNNAGPSL

-386 FSGLIIE
+386 FSGQIIE
-393 SSGWAT
+393 SSGWST
-399 LFIYSALLGIPSIL
+399 LFIYSALLGIPSIA
-413 CSFLIVRKGWNEQ
+413 CSLLIVKKGWKEQ